1 MIVQRVPDPGD
12 LRSGP
17 NRSPRLSGGRYTQS
31 SCTRGAII
39 FATRSWPTYRPPPM
53 YVSVIGVFK
62 GSTCKTPAFALVIC
76 MTLVSACS
84 SIASPGRGE
93 MPDRGAK
100 IRTHS
105 AVVSVTRQGNQ
116 AQVIDQVASG
126 WLAAEGAF
134 ADAARTSD
142 PFAPELAAT
151 TLAPQLG
158 WTRSLL
164 ERMSAA
170 GLVARGPVHYGTAHV
185 AGLRGNDATV
195 RACAM
200 DAEIVVSE
208 TTGRPVPGPLGQVAF
223 ELFTS
228 KMQFT
233 KGGWKLVSQ
242 FVGERRCDHL

>member
-1 MIVQRVPDPGD
+1 
-12 LRSGP
+12 
-17 NRSPRLSGGRYTQS
+17 
-31 SCTRGAII
+31 
-39 FATRSWPTYRPPPM
+39 M
-53 YVSVIGVFK
+53 YVSVIGAFK
-62 GSTCKTPAFALVIC
+62 RSRSKTPAFALVIC
-76 MTLVSACS
+76 MTVASACS

-100 IRTHS
+100 ILTHS
-105 AVVSVTRQGNQ
+105 AVVSVTRQGNP

-170 GLVARGPVHYGTAHV
+170 GLVARGPVHYGTPHV
-185 AGLRGNDATV
+185 AGLHGSDATV

-208 TTGRPVPGPLGQVAF
+208 TTGRPVPGLLGQVAF

-228 KMQFT
+228 KMQLT

-242 FVGERRCDHL
+242 LVGEGQCDHL